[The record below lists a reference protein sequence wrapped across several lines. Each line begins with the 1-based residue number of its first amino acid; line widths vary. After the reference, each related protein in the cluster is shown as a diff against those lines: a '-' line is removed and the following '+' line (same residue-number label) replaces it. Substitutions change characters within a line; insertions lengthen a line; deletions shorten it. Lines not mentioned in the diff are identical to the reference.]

1 MGAQLEPARPPP
13 ATAAAVP
20 TTQTSAATST
30 SRVSTPRI
38 FVHRVGRV
46 PPLNRNRDRVTLAR
60 MRPAAERR
68 WLILAIVGA
77 AFFMTILDVAI
88 VNVALPSV
96 ERDLKVDETT
106 VQWVLIAYAITFG
119 GFLLLGGRMAD
130 LLGRKRVFLGGL
142 VLFTAAS
149 LVCGLANEIGVL
161 IGARAVQGIGAAII
175 SPAALSIVT
184 TTFEEGAERNKALG
198 IWGALGGSGAAA
210 GVLFGG
216 IIVKYLG
223 WEWIFFVNVPV
234 GALVFGLAPP
244 FVPESRADL
253 GHRRFDLAGAVTV
266 TGGLALLV
274 YAISK
279 APDVGWSSARTILL
293 LLLSVAILATFVLI
307 ELRSRSPL
315 MPFRIFRIR
324 SLLAANVVGF
334 LLGAVI
340 FANFLVLTLYVQQV
354 LGWSALKTGVTFL
367 ATAGTTV
374 IWAGVAQALTTRF
387 GPRPVIVAGLL
398 VLASSMLW
406 YTQLSV
412 HGHFWPNL
420 LPPYLIFALG
430 LAFSFVP
437 VTIAALAQVEA
448 ADAGLASG
456 LINTNQQIGGAIGVA
471 IASTIFNSYVNSNL
485 KPTVSSGGSVEQ
497 VFTTGY
503 QHAFWALIAL
513 ALLGALLAFV
523 MLRGTKES
531 VAAEAPQTA

>member
-1 MGAQLEPARPPP
+1 MSDSEGRKWVVL
-13 ATAAAVP
+13 AV
-20 TTQTSAATST
+20 
-30 SRVSTPRI
+30 
-38 FVHRVGRV
+38 
-46 PPLNRNRDRVTLAR
+46 
-60 MRPAAERR
+60 
-68 WLILAIVGA
+68 VGA

-88 VNVALPSV
+88 VNVAIPSIQ
-96 ERDLKVDETT
+96 RDLHIAEST
-106 VQWVLIAYAITFG
+106 VQWVVTAYAITFG

-130 LLGRKRVFLGGL
+130 LLGRKRIFIVGL
-142 VLFTAAS
+142 VLFTISS
-149 LVCGLANEIGVL
+149 LVCGLASNIGVL

-216 IIVKYLG
+216 ILTKYLG
-223 WEWIFFVNVPV
+223 WEWIFYVNVPV
-234 GALVFGLAPP
+234 GALVLGLTLP

-253 GHRRFDLAGAVTV
+253 GHRRFDAAGAITV

-279 APDVGWSSARTILL
+279 APDVGWGSARTILL
-293 LLLSVAILATFVLI
+293 LIASVAILAVFVVI
-307 ELRSRSPL
+307 ERRSSAPL

-324 SLLAANVVGF
+324 SLLAADIVGF

-387 GPRPVIVAGLL
+387 GPRPVIVVGLL
-398 VLASSMLW
+398 VLALSMGW
-406 YTQLSV
+406 YTQIPV
-412 HGHFWPNL
+412 DGHFWPDL

-448 ADAGLASG
+448 HDGGLALG
-456 LINTNQQIGGAIGVA
+456 LINRNPQVGGAIGVA
-471 IASTIFNSYVNSNL
+471 VASTIFI
-485 KPTVSSGGSVEQ
+485 T
-497 VFTTGY
+497 
-503 QHAFWALIAL
+503 
-513 ALLGALLAFV
+513 
-523 MLRGTKES
+523 R
-531 VAAEAPQTA
+531 